1 AQPVSRPQAISV
13 SARQWVTVAI
23 QRLVH
28 LLNNKCYFNFL
39 FKKDIKKVKDI
50 TQAMNNDTFL
60 NISTSKKRYAG

>member
-1 AQPVSRPQAISV
+1 RPQAISV
-13 SARQWVTVAI
+13 SAHQRVIVAI

-39 FKKDIKKVKDI
+39 FNKDIKKVKEI